1 MNGDSVAEFVIGV
14 VQGGTSVRWVWSV
27 SGTVG
32 LGPFVAWGEANV
44 PLTITFTGGGG
55 TSLVG
60 WAFVATRA
68 CTLTGV
74 HMVIRTYV
82 VVGTLIGPGIGPW
95 ASVWV
100 GGALLGAPL
109 ATGNIVGRSSC

>member
-1 MNGDSVAEFVIGV
+1 MAEFIIGV
-14 VQGGTSVRWVWSV
+14 VKRGTSIDWVWSV
-27 SGTVG
+27 SGTIG
-32 LGPFVAWGEANV
+32 LGPPFVAWGEAGV
-44 PLTITFTGGGG
+44 PLTVTWGGC

-60 WAFVATRA
+60 WALVATRA
-68 CTLTGV
+68 RILTGV
-74 HMVIRTYV
+74 NGAVRTYV
-82 VVGTLIGPGIGPW
+82 VVGTLIGPGNGPW